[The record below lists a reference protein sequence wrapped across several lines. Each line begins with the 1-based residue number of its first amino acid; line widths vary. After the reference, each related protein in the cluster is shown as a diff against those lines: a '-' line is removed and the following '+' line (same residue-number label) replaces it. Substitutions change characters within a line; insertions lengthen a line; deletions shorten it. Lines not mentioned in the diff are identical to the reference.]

1 MAENMARKARPSGVV
16 KSSAGKSKTLIVAA
30 ASTCFTMCSPSHVY
44 WMGVRVWLTMRYGIL
59 VMTILFT
66 ALGGEP
72 GRAAYCEGGQQ
83 PAPPALAA
91 RMALPACGFDATKRW
106 GPNG

>member
-1 MAENMARKARPSGVV
+1 MCRVSFFLQS
-16 KSSAGKSKTLIVAA
+16 KS
-30 ASTCFTMCSPSHVY
+30 
-44 WMGVRVWLTMRYGIL
+44 VWLTMRYGIL

-72 GRAAYCEGGQQ
+72 GRAAYCEGGQR
-83 PAPPALAA
+83 PVPPALAA

-106 GPNG
+106 GPNGCQLCDPRYMYPNPYAAYRGPARGRLRRHR